1 VQFVEGVIAAVY
13 RAAVEGTIRVM
24 TNPPG
29 GEPDR
34 RLIDLSNWYRGLS
47 PLQQE
52 RAQRLIAFA
61 VDSAVF
67 GMLTALDGNRRVLP
81 PATGTGELIL
91 DLKTDNQRR
100 RINEG
105 APLHDLY
112 RAAVSPFGE
121 PPDAGDSR
129 GKSGKPEAKP
139 G

>member
-1 VQFVEGVIAAVY
+1 MPSAYDSRALAAQFVDGMIAAVY
-13 RAAVEGTIRVM
+13 HAAVDGTIRVM

-29 GEPDR
+29 RKPDR
-34 RLIDLSNWYRGLS
+34 RLVDLSNWYRGLS
-47 PLQQE
+47 PPHQE

-67 GMLTALDGNRRVLP
+67 GILTALDGSRRVLP
-81 PATGTGELIL
+81 PATRTGELIL
-91 DLKTDNQRR
+91 ELKTDKQRR

-121 PPDAGDSR
+121 R
-129 GKSGKPEAKP
+129 
-139 G
+139 